1 MADKYAVIT
10 REKMASEFDGTL
22 RVAVK
27 INEELQ
33 NGSVVVVGD
42 LVAGEREV
50 FATSAPE
57 ADTTIDEIAILTS
70 PEVVADERKKN
81 LSDFVNP
88 VTKPATADYLVKRD
102 IFSLTAEG
110 FDGTPAVGN
119 VVELQAGS
127 YKFNAVASATGAT
140 VVGKIVDFVNGKYAV
155 KVD

>member
-1 MADKYAVIT
+1 MLV
-10 REKMASEFDGTL
+10 
-22 RVAVK
+22 
-27 INEELQ
+27 
-33 NGSVVVVGD
+33 
-42 LVAGEREV
+42 VAGEREV

-110 FDGTPAVGN
+110 FDGTPTVGN
-119 VVELQAGS
+119 IVELQNGS
-127 YKFNAVASATGAT
+127 YKLNAVASATGAT

>member
-22 RVAVK
+22 RIAVK

-42 LVAGEREV
+42 LVDGEREV
-50 FATSAPE
+50 FATTAPK
-57 ADTTIDEIAILTS
+57 ADTAIDTIAILTS

-88 VTKPATADYLVKRD
+88 VEKPATADILIKRD

-110 FDGTPAVGN
+110 FAGTPAVGN
-119 VVELQAGS
+119 TVELQEG
-127 YKFNAVASATGAT
+127 YKLNAVSAPTGAT
-140 VVGKIVDFVNGKYAV
+140 VVGKIIDFVNGKYAV
-155 KVD
+155 RVN